1 MAAEPLAEVAEP
13 MLDRIRGITDEELL
27 MSGRDRFVMK
37 AGEHKLLYAPIDG
50 KGWPIDKRVARHVA
64 TLTTL
69 LQVHNML
76 HPDRAI
82 LIEGVPA
89 YAEIIEKG
97 AGAFFHDPATAPKN
111 RVFYD

>member
-1 MAAEPLAEVAEP
+1 
-13 MLDRIRGITDEELL
+13 

-50 KGWPIDKRVARHVA
+50 KGWPIDKRVARHVT

-82 LIEGVPA
+82 LVEGVPA